1 LRSHCE
7 AAARE
12 EADHLSWTHQRL
24 VELQAHRSL
33 LNPLWYA
40 GAFGIGWVAGL
51 AGDRISLGFIVETER
66 QVEAHLAGHNE
77 HLPAADDA
85 SRAIVQQMKDDEARH
100 AEDARAAGGAT
111 LPWPVRAAMR
121 LAARVMTATAHRI

>member
-40 GAFGIGWVAGL
+40 GAFGIGWAAGL

-77 HLPAADDA
+77 QLPAADDA

-100 AEDARAAGGAT
+100 AEDASAAGGIT
-111 LPWPVRAAMR
+111 LPWPVRTAMR